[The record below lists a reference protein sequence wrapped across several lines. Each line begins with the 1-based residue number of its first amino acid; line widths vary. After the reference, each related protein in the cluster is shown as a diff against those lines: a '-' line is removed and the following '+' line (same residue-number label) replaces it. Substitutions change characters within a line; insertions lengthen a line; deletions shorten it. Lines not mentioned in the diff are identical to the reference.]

1 MNEKTSSIFSVAFAV
16 PWCCVVPA
24 GLAVFGLAGTAA
36 IKIILM
42 KLLFWNEIYLTYDV
56 QDSCTSFT
64 VLTHIRHT
72 QNFKN
77 YEF

>member
-1 MNEKTSSIFSVAFAV
+1 MCLLYVD
-16 PWCCVVPA
+16 VVD
-24 GLAVFGLAGTAA
+24 
-36 IKIILM
+36 
-42 KLLFWNEIYLTYDV
+42 EIYLTYDV
-56 QDSCTSFT
+56 EVSFTSFT